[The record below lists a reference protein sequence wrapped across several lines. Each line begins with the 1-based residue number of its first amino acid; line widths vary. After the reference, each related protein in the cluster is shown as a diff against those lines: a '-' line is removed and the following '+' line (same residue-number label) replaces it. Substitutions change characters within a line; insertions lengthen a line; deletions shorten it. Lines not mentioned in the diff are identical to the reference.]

1 MERLGKTRVTLARNP
16 AVVYAV
22 TFVLLSI
29 VTRWLYKELADGIPD
44 AGMVPN
50 SFVPWIFFATLSGRW
65 IGLINLLDP
74 SWFVWL
80 SACVTY
86 ILPQALALRW
96 STRTWHSVVVVLL
109 LGGEVVMEWINLW
122 SVRMIFFFE
131 HPYSN
136 GAAIKLLLTRPF
148 AWLLVLLL
156 LGTLLGFVLRA
167 RHQGPKVAQA

>member
-1 MERLGKTRVTLARNP
+1 VARLEKTRVTLARNP
-16 AVVYAV
+16 AVVYIV
-22 TFVLLSI
+22 MFVLLSI

-50 SFVPWIFFATLSGRW
+50 SFVPWIFFATLSGHW
-65 IGLINLLDP
+65 VGLINLLDP

-96 STRTWHSVVVVLL
+96 STRTWHFVLVVLL

-136 GAAIKLLLTRPF
+136 GAAIKLLLIRPF
-148 AWLLVLLL
+148 GWLLALLL
-156 LGTLLGFVLRA
+156 IGVFLGLAPRA
-167 RHQGPKVAQA
+167 THRIR